1 MIRPEF
7 RQTLMDQR
15 GAAVILW
22 CAFTIFVVVY
32 IVIAENVLANPKYAR
47 GLWFADS
54 ARLILWALALVDFG
68 YYLYWK
74 KLHLTPAAI
83 MAGSSKTKILRAL
96 DGYDGLHEKQAALV
110 VSAYITRKV
119 VLYAIIEALAVYGL
133 VLAIVGRFFID
144 QYALSALSLLLFA
157 LEFPTQGRLEPV
169 LRAVE

>member
-22 CAFTIFVVVY
+22 SAFTIFIVVY

-54 ARLILWALALVDFG
+54 ARVIFWGLAIIDLG
-68 YYLYWK
+68 YYAYWK
-74 KLHLTPAAI
+74 KRYLTSAAI
-83 MAGSSKTKILRAL
+83 AQGSSRTKLLRAL
-96 DGYDGLHEKQAALV
+96 DGYNGLHEKEAAFV
-110 VSAYITRKV
+110 VSTYITRKV

-133 VLAIVGRFFID
+133 VLAIMGRFFAD
-144 QYALSALSLLLFA
+144 QYALSALSLMLFA
-157 LEFPTQGRLEPV
+157 LEFPTERSLQAV
-169 LRAVE
+169 LRTVE